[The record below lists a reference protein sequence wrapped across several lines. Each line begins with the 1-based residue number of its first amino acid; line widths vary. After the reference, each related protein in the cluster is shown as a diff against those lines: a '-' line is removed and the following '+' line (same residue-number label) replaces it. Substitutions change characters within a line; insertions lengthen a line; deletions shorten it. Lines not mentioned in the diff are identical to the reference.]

1 MDTRNKRAP
10 GERRAGELLLHLDY
24 GADSITPPPR
34 RGSRSVRTSVLRAHE
49 KAIVALPRRRP

>member
-1 MDTRNKRAP
+1 MSINERAP
-10 GERRAGELLLHLDY
+10 GARGAEGLRLHLDY

-34 RGSRSVRTSVLRAHE
+34 RGSRSMRTSVLRAHE